1 MGEAKCRLCLKESE
15 LRHSHVL
22 PEFFY
27 TGIYESRDAHRAL
40 AITDESV
47 KIIQKG
53 LREDL
58 LCQDCETQFSRH
70 EKYVAEL
77 IRDIPSFT
85 RDASGRFLYSEHVDY
100 SSVKLF
106 QLSLIWRCSIAR
118 NPAFTQVCLGP
129 HEEIIRCRLL
139 EQNPGKSFEYGCVM
153 MAMLETE
160 ILHKVMTSPTLIK
173 PRPFGHKA
181 YKLRT
186 GNLTWVFF
194 VDSHLI
200 EKNVQELFAQENGLL
215 RIWLA
220 KDEQKAILCKE
231 WSLRDQSIERNLY

>member
-1 MGEAKCRLCLKESE
+1 MGEEICRLCLKESK

-27 TGIYESRDAHRAL
+27 TDIYESRDAHRVL

-53 LREDL
+53 LRENL
-58 LCQDCETQFSRH
+58 LCQDCETKLSRY

-77 IRDIPSFT
+77 IRDIPSFVH
-85 RDASGRFLYSEHVDY
+85 DASGRFLYSEHVNY
-100 SSVKLF
+100 PSLKLF
-106 QLSLIWRCSIAR
+106 QLSLIWRCGIAK
-118 NPAFTQVCLGP
+118 NPAFTQVSLGP
-129 HEEIIRCRLL
+129 HEEIIRRRLL
-139 EQNPGKSFEYGCVM
+139 DQNPGKSFEYGCVM
-153 MAMLETE
+153 MTMLETE
-160 ILHKVMTSPTLIK
+160 ILHKVMTSPTQLK
-173 PRPFGHKA
+173 PRPFGHRA

-194 VDSHLI
+194 VDGHLV
-200 EKNVQELFAQENGLL
+200 EKSVQELFAQENGLL

-220 KDEQKAILCKE
+220 KDEQKAILNIARSMRRME
-231 WSLRDQSIERNLY
+231 SEREKQ